1 MGIFEVFV
9 RPPTDPV
16 MARDMPI
23 LSSPLPVT
31 FILLCYLLFVL
42 KLGKMFME
50 HRTPYNLKNI
60 ILVYNFC
67 QMIYNA
73 ILFYY
78 GIYLIILKPVYDI
91 RCIIVLR
98 DDHPM
103 KGTER
108 MVAYTYFLNK
118 ILDLL
123 DTIFF
128 VLRKSYKQITFLHVY
143 HHVMMVYTTY
153 WVIHFYGCAGQFTVM
168 GTLNTFVHTVMYF
181 YYFTSAMYPELKG
194 SLWWKKYIT
203 KIQILQFVILIIQS
217 LAVLLLNPSC
227 TFPIILQYLQLFQA
241 TVMIIMFV
249 RFYIQSYVKPKQKI
263 I

>member
-9 RPPTDPV
+9 RPPTGKISFYLTIDSSHKIGIFFIDPV

-78 GIYLIILKPVYDI
+78 VRLETCNYDDIKLNVFFFYRVFIL
-91 RCIIVLR
+91 
-98 DDHPM
+98 
-103 KGTER
+103 
-108 MVAYTYFLNK
+108 
-118 ILDLL
+118 
-123 DTIFF
+123 
-128 VLRKSYKQITFLHVY
+128 
-143 HHVMMVYTTY
+143 
-153 WVIHFYGCAGQFTVM
+153 
-168 GTLNTFVHTVMYF
+168 
-181 YYFTSAMYPELKG
+181 
-194 SLWWKKYIT
+194 
-203 KIQILQFVILIIQS
+203 
-217 LAVLLLNPSC
+217 
-227 TFPIILQYLQLFQA
+227 
-241 TVMIIMFV
+241 
-249 RFYIQSYVKPKQKI
+249 
-263 I
+263 